1 MKTPLDI
8 PSGLRIPL
16 AFCVLCCTL
25 TPGLLAWSVAVA
37 ADEANRLESL
47 QQARR
52 TTERKLAEYREAAPA
67 IDHALQLL
75 TDIRPL
81 DAGDLANPAA
91 PIQAADSLWRERTFM
106 LEAPILHEEELISR
120 VAAWQARSTIQHHLR
135 ACRVHRQDDGLFA
148 SCQLAALELQQ

>member
-8 PSGLRIPL
+8 PSGLRVPL
-16 AFCVLCCTL
+16 AVCVLSCTL

-52 TTERKLAEYREAAPA
+52 TTERKLAEHRETAPA
-67 IDHALQLL
+67 IDQALQLL

-81 DAGDLANPAA
+81 DAGDLANPAV
-91 PIQAADSLWRERTFM
+91 PIQPAGSLWREYTLL
-106 LEAPILHEEELISR
+106 LETPILHEEELISR
-120 VAAWQARSTIQHHLR
+120 VAAWQARSTIQHQLR
-135 ACRVHRQDDGLFA
+135 ACRIQRQDDSLFA